1 MLNMSTVIEQKTAYS
16 KTLYLKWVKS
26 FWREMI
32 ETEIDSGCFILFS
45 CFFLDGCRWFFQ
57 SYEPPCILH
66 LPGLLVSGEVN
77 NFQEKEVWVLQGSY
91 SLSYFL
97 TVFTKVCCRLLTLAK
112 ISSVIL

>member
-45 CFFLDGCRWFFQ
+45 CFFWMGVDGFSKATSLHVF
-57 SYEPPCILH
+57 CIC
-66 LPGLLVSGEVN
+66 
-77 NFQEKEVWVLQGSY
+77 Q
-91 SLSYFL
+91 
-97 TVFTKVCCRLLTLAK
+97 VCW
-112 ISSVIL
+112 SVVR

>member
-45 CFFLDGCRWFFQ
+45 CFFG
-57 SYEPPCILH
+57 
-66 LPGLLVSGEVN
+66 
-77 NFQEKEVWVLQGSY
+77 WVQMVFPKLRASM
-91 SLSYFL
+91 YFA
-97 TVFTKVCCRLLTLAK
+97 FARFAGQW
-112 ISSVIL
+112 